1 MDTMRDRFAPVVSRL
16 LDEDPRVAVVLAAIG
31 TDAFAGAARRHPDRV
46 VDVGIREQL
55 LIGTAAGLALTGLR
69 PVAHTFASFLVERPF
84 EQVKLDLG
92 HQEAGAVLVSAA
104 ASFDWP
110 AGGYTHMA
118 PGDVAL
124 LDTLDGW
131 TVHVPGHPDEAET
144 LLRHAVAAGDDKVYV
159 RLSVQANGQALPVDG
174 ERFRTVREGRSGV
187 VVAVGPMLDAV
198 LAATKGLDV
207 TVLYATTVRPFD
219 GAALR
224 RATET
229 AGADVVLVEP
239 YLAGTSTAAANDALS
254 DVPHRLLG
262 LGVGRRELRRY
273 GRPEEHVAAHGLDA
287 RSLRER
293 IAGFLGAAWRQESAR
308 MSRSSP
314 SSSMASSRARTQAN
328 WDSWSAIQNFPGS
341 ASTSSS
347 RSSLGQRT
355 AREVSSSG
363 SVANIFPAT
372 RNVGMLQAIFSV
384 VSGRDRAIRRTSSA
398 SGMAGTVSAR
408 TDNHL
413 VRAVAGMRLQ

>member
-16 LDEDPRVAVVLAAIG
+16 LDEDPRVAVVLAEIG
-31 TDAFAGAARRHPDRV
+31 ADGFTEAARHHPDRV
-46 VDVGIREQL
+46 VNVGIREQL
-55 LIGTAAGLALTGLR
+55 LVGAAAGLALTGLR
-69 PVAHTFASFLVERPF
+69 PVVHTFASFLVERPF

-92 HQEAGAVLVSAA
+92 HQDVGAVLVSAA

-159 RLSVQANGQALPVDG
+159 RLSLQSNGRALPVDG
-174 ERFRTVREGRSGV
+174 QRLRTVREGRSGV
-187 VVAVGPMLDAV
+187 VVAVGPMLDTV
-198 LAATKGLDV
+198 LAATEGLDV

-224 RATET
+224 RATRA
-229 AGADVVLVEP
+229 AGTDVVLVEP

-254 DVPHRLLG
+254 EVPHRVLG

-273 GRPEEHVAAHGLDA
+273 GQAEEHVAAHGLDA

-293 IAGFLGAAWRQESAR
+293 IGGFVGAAA
-308 MSRSSP
+308 
-314 SSSMASSRARTQAN
+314 
-328 WDSWSAIQNFPGS
+328 
-341 ASTSSS
+341 
-347 RSSLGQRT
+347 
-355 AREVSSSG
+355 
-363 SVANIFPAT
+363 PA
-372 RNVGMLQAIFSV
+372 
-384 VSGRDRAIRRTSSA
+384 
-398 SGMAGTVSAR
+398 
-408 TDNHL
+408 
-413 VRAVAGMRLQ
+413 